1 MGSKLHVG
9 NLSYATTSSD
19 LQQLFSAHGAVQS
32 ADVISDR
39 DTGDS
44 KGFGFV
50 RMGSDEEALAAI
62 SALHGGQHDGRALT
76 VAQAK
81 PRETDGRSSG
91 FAPTAVGMRI
101 PGGGRTNTPRMAP
114 RG

>member
-19 LQQLFSAHGAVQS
+19 LQQLFSPLGAVQS
-32 ADVISDR
+32 AEVVSDR
-39 DTGDS
+39 GTGDS
-44 KGFGFV
+44 MGFGFV
-50 RMGSDEEALAAI
+50 RMGSDEEARAAI
-62 SALHGGQHDGRALT
+62 AALHGRQHGGRALT
-76 VAQAK
+76 VAEAK
-81 PRETDGRSSG
+81 PRESDGRSSG

-101 PGGGRTNTPRMAP
+101 PGGGRTNTPRSAP

>member
-19 LQQLFSAHGAVQS
+19 LQQLFSAHGAVRS

-39 DTGDS
+39 DTGNS

-50 RMGSDEEALAAI
+50 RMGSDEEARAAI
-62 SALHGGQHDGRALT
+62 AAGSASTRPWT
-76 VAQAK
+76 I
-81 PRETDGRSSG
+81 RRSSI
-91 FAPTAVGMRI
+91 TS
-101 PGGGRTNTPRMAP
+101 
-114 RG
+114 

>member
-19 LQQLFSAHGAVQS
+19 LQQLFSPHGAVQS

-39 DTGDS
+39 ETGDS

-50 RMGSDEEALAAI
+50 LMGSDEEARAAI
-62 SALHGGQHDGRALT
+62 VALHGQQHGGRVLT
-76 VAQAK
+76 VAEAK
-81 PRETDGRSSG
+81 PRESDGRSSG
-91 FAPTAVGMRI
+91 FARTGAGMRI
-101 PGGGRTNTPRMAP
+101 GGGGPAGDPRV
-114 RG
+114 